1 MASYADN
8 HWNPSLRVT
17 TPAEADVVERINR
30 WFVQHGVA
38 WAGTPSELS
47 RLVGRRSE
55 DLTHTLEAESVTL
68 LVYGVSASVLR
79 RPGQPTI
86 ISLRR
91 LEEIES
97 PADIVANRC
106 KSPGSEYDVEG
117 TVGQP
122 HSATVVEDT
131 SATENEVRAEK
142 VDTNVREQELNASE
156 SAEGLDAAEPPVES
170 ADGLPAIEPA
180 NPEAV
185 EPLPLTTLSVAGDA
199 PRPARRKLWW
209 AVAAGAVLAALL
221 IGFRYQPVVNR
232 SSNESPSE
240 HSRFLQESDAPA
252 NRRDA
257 APDEASREPAA
268 KPGMPR
274 SAEISALYRNA
285 QQNDPDAEYNLGLM
299 LLRDEGRPRN
309 EAEAATWFERAA
321 RMGDARA
328 QFQLG
333 ALYMSGMGVT
343 RDQVTGY
350 TWMTLASANGY
361 TQAEAVVRGLT
372 PELSG
377 PQIAR
382 VRWNLAEMYKNGI
395 GTRADKSAAYVWYSL
410 AEAAG
415 ETRSTRA
422 KNELAST
429 MTPEQVSNANAA
441 AWSWMKKHRM

>member
-8 HWNPSLRVT
+8 HWNPSVRVT
-17 TPAEADVVERINR
+17 TPADADVVERINR

-47 RLVGRRSE
+47 RLVGRPSK

-91 LEEIES
+91 LEEIED
-97 PADIVANRC
+97 PADIVANRR
-106 KSPGSEYDVEG
+106 KPPDSDVEG
-117 TVGQP
+117 SVGEP
-122 HSATVVEDT
+122 HSATFVEDT
-131 SATENEVRAEK
+131 SATENELRAEK
-142 VDTNVREQELNASE
+142 VDTNVREQELNANE
-156 SAEGLDAAEPPVES
+156 SAEELDPAEPPVDS
-170 ADGLPAIEPA
+170 VDGLPAIEPA
-180 NPEAV
+180 NSEAV
-185 EPLPLTTLSVAGDA
+185 EPLPLATLSVAADA
-199 PRPARRKLWW
+199 PPQARRKLTW
-209 AVAAGAVLAALL
+209 VIGAGAVVLAALL
-221 IGFRYQPVVNR
+221 IGFRYHPIVNR
-232 SSNESPSE
+232 STNESPPQ
-240 HSRFLQESDAPA
+240 HSGFLQESDAAA

-257 APDEASREPAA
+257 APEEASPEPAA

-274 SAEISALYRNA
+274 SAEMNALYRKA
-285 QQNDPDAEYNLGLM
+285 EQNDPDAEYNLGLR
-299 LLRDEGRPRN
+299 LLRGEGLPRN

-333 ALYMSGMGVT
+333 EVYTSGTGVPQ
-343 RDQVTGY
+343 DQVTGY
-350 TWMTLASANGY
+350 TWMTLASSNGD
-361 TQAEAVVRGLT
+361 TQAEAAIRGLT

-377 PQIAR
+377 PDIAR

-415 ETRSTRA
+415 ETRSARA

-429 MTPEQVSNANAA
+429 MTPEQGSNANAA